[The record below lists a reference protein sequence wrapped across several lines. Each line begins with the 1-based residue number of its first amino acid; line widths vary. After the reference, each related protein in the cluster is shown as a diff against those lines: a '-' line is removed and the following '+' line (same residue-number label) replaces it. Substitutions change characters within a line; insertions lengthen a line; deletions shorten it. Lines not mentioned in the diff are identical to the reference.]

1 MANFKFSCI
10 KKSNPSNLNIRFYHG
25 RNIDCNAQ
33 SHILINP
40 SDWSEKMQNFKPNTD
55 IAIKNQYN
63 PIIDNLKKEILKN
76 FNIEYSKGVII
87 NSKWLK
93 KTIQDFHKRPE
104 GIEEHKIYFVP
115 FIENFIENS
124 KKRISP
130 VSGGK
135 IADNTIKKYTTTLN
149 RIKDFEKN
157 NNIKLKLTDVD
168 LEFHNRFTSYLKL
181 DLNYSNTFIA
191 KVISQTKLFIREAKE
206 KRLETNPDIESKKF
220 TFITDETIDTYLN
233 PSEIDLIYN
242 LNLIDNES
250 LDNVRDLFIIGLW
263 TGLRISDLKRIN
275 DFLFTK
281 NTIVISETEKTG
293 ATVEIPIHPQVRNVL
308 NKREKT
314 MPKIISSQKFNDYVK
329 EVCRLAGIT
338 EVTLGNIKNPDTN
351 RKEKG
356 YYPKYKLI
364 SSHTARRSFA
374 TNHYGIFP
382 ERTIM
387 SCTGHKSLTQFH
399 KYLKTTQKEHIEKI
413 AAYWEQQH
421 ELKNAKPTLK
431 SVNF

>member
-63 PIIDNLKKEILKN
+63 PLIDNLKKEILKK
-76 FNIEYSKGVII
+76 FNIEYSKGTII

-104 GIEEHKIYFVP
+104 GIEEYKIYFVS
-115 FIENFIENS
+115 FIEKFIEDS
-124 KKRISP
+124 KTRINP
-130 VSGGK
+130 VSGKK
-135 IADNTIKKYTTTLN
+135 IADNTLKKYTTTLN
-149 RIKDFEKN
+149 KIKEFEKA
-157 NNIKLKLTDVD
+157 NNIRLKLIDIN
-168 LEFHNRFTSYLKL
+168 LEFHDKLTSYLKI
-181 DLNYSNTFIA
+181 DLKYSNTFIA
-191 KVISQTKLFIREAKE
+191 KVISQIKLFIREAKE
-206 KRLETNPDIESKKF
+206 KRLEINPDIESKKF
-220 TFITDETIDTYLN
+220 TFTTDETIDTYLN
-233 PSEIDLIYN
+233 PSEIDLINN
-242 LNLIDNES
+242 LDLTDNAS

-275 DFLFTK
+275 HFLFTK
-281 NTIVISETEKTG
+281 NTIVISETDKTG
-293 ATVEIPIHPQVRNVL
+293 VTVEIPIHPQVRNIL
-308 NKREKT
+308 IKRANK
-314 MPKIISSQKFNDYVK
+314 MPNVISTQKFNDYIK
-329 EVCRLAGIT
+329 EVCKLARIT
-338 EVTLGNIKNPDTN
+338 QIILGNIKDPKTN
-351 RKEKG
+351 RKVRG
-356 YYPKYKLI
+356 HYPKYKLI

-374 TNHYGIFP
+374 TNHYGDLP
-382 ERTIM
+382 DRTIM
-387 SCTGHKSLTQFH
+387 ACTGHKSLQQFH
-399 KYLKTTQKEHIEKI
+399 KYLKATQKDHIEKI
-413 AAYWEQQH
+413 ETYWEQQD